1 MHNKQFLKATAFV
14 LAAVLMCTSCST
26 AAQKTKKDIADD
38 KLSKSRHIAAEVVSE
53 EERWSLEEQLA
64 YASKGN
70 DDTQLIMICNRL
82 IDELDEAKKSIDED
96 AAEINQWASGEILQR
111 QKAYEA
117 MMNAKYEETLQAVS
131 NLKNGINAEE
141 NIRIISDNL
150 SPEEDLHCTYAA
162 ANSPF
167 WAAAA
172 EMTEDYKVKE
182 AKMVISDPTE
192 EDLSFEKDMIS
203 AEAAKN
209 AADAIGD
216 IDDIYYFVKN
226 CIRNEMYTGSKKGPL
241 HTLNQMGGNDTDQAS
256 LLISLLRAKQVPARF
271 VRGTVRITLQQGLE
285 LTGASDPDTAL
296 SIIAASYRKPVA
308 ITKDDKIT
316 AYRFEHTWVEAYVPY
331 TDYRGAGNKSG
342 ESVWIQLD
350 PSFKKL
356 VQTDAEIEP
365 SYTEDQLACF
375 AEMQEIAKNSSGKYT
390 LAHDPSDKINIKY
403 YDIAAKNEIYLPSSL
418 PYKVES
424 VSEQYNFIKG
434 ADKQTISISIDEEK
448 LFETPVAELYGQFI
462 NITYEPASES
472 DKATME
478 KYEKITDVP
487 THLVK
492 VVPVVTVGSQKFRA
506 KHSCNLGTVQNMK
519 TVVNDDTSA
528 AIGATVL
535 NDVILSGSVYAVNV
549 DLNTISYNESK
560 YAEEQMKSAA
570 EKFGT
575 EDVYSADVLGQ
586 LVGFAGKYFFTR
598 CDAQDRLYADMENIY
613 YSRHLGVA
621 ITGYQFHTRSVMGT
635 TDYLDCGNF
644 YTDLSYNRSTAVSLD
659 GDPQKAREYF
669 LETGMIESALEAE
682 VWSDILGEDKPCVST
697 MHIFD
702 AALEKGIEPVYITGN
717 NVDEVLSEC
726 SIDSYIKD
734 DVRECAKGGMLVV
747 LIPEILKIGDWEGT
761 GYISMDPETAYAY
774 YMISD
779 GTAGGASPDVDPS
792 VLTSDDLMAM
802 NVRLSYISRTLAV
815 TSMALAGSKI
825 VAAAE
830 EGNIADLRSGFNS
843 LIGGAVDYGCA
854 VKMELTACDRLLDYA
869 DGTLNDKQ
877 LEAKLKK
884 DAVQNIKVVLKQII
898 YLAEQAEL
906 VNLNPIISTIL
917 ALDTLHDSTHE
928 MIENGFNAADIW
940 YVFDSIN
947 KIVP

>member
-1 MHNKQFLKATAFV
+1 MHNKHILKVTAFV

-26 AAQKTKKDIADD
+26 AANNTKKYIADD
-38 KLSKSRHIAAEVVSE
+38 TLRKSRHIDAEIVPE
-53 EERWSLEEQLA
+53 EERWSIEEQLT

-70 DDTQLIMICNRL
+70 DDTQLVMICNKL
-82 IDELDEAKKSIDED
+82 INELDEAKKSIDEE

-117 MMNAKYEETLQAVS
+117 EMNAKYEETLQAVN
-131 NLKNGINAEE
+131 NLKNGINTEE
-141 NIRIISDNL
+141 NIRLISGNL
-150 SPEEDLHCTYAA
+150 SPEEDLHCSYAA
-162 ANSPF
+162 SNSPAV
-167 WAAAA
+167 AAAF

-209 AADAIGD
+209 AADKIGD

-226 CIRNEMYTGSKKGPL
+226 CIRNEMYTGSKKGAL
-241 HTLNQMGGNDTDQAS
+241 HTLNQMGGNDIDQAA
-256 LLISLLRAKQVPARF
+256 LLVSLLRAKQIPARF
-271 VRGTVRITLQQGLE
+271 VRGTVRITLQQGLD

-331 TDYRGAGNKSG
+331 TDYRGAGNKTG
-342 ESVWIQLD
+342 NSVWIQLD

-365 SYTEDQLACF
+365 SYTEEQLAAF

-390 LAHDPSDKINIKY
+390 VAHDPSDKINIKY
-403 YDIAAKNEIYLPSSL
+403 YDITGKNEKYLPSSL
-418 PYKVES
+418 PYKVEAF
-424 VSEQYNFIKG
+424 SEQYNSIKD
-434 ADKQTISISIDEEK
+434 ADKQTIAISIDEEK
-448 LFETPVAELYGQFI
+448 LFDAPVAELYGQYI
-462 NITYEPASES
+462 NITYEPASDS

-519 TVVNDDTSA
+519 TVVTDDTSA
-528 AIGATVL
+528 AIGANVL
-535 NDVILSGSVYAVNV
+535 NDVILSGSVYAINV

-570 EKFGT
+570 EKFQT
-575 EDVYSADVLGQ
+575 EDIYTADVLGQ
-586 LVGFAGKYFFTR
+586 LVGFAGKYFFVR
-598 CDAQDRLYADMENIY
+598 CDAQDRLYADMENIC

-644 YTDLSYNRSTAVSLD
+644 YTDLAYNRSTAVSLD

-702 AALEKGIEPVYITGN
+702 AALEKGIEPVYITGS
-717 NVDEVLSEC
+717 NVDDVLSEC

-734 DVRECAKGGMLVV
+734 DVSSCVKDGMMVI

-761 GYISMDPETAYAY
+761 GYISMDPETAYAS

-779 GTAGGASPDVDPS
+779 GTAGGASSDVDPS
-792 VLTSDDLMAM
+792 ILTSDDLMAM

-917 ALDTLHDSTHE
+917 ALDTLHDSAHE